1 MPHKMLVLIKYKD
14 GHIERKELSRK
25 AFLKLPMEQRRQ
37 VLTDQV
43 EKFAKENPNYFS
55 EENK

>member
-1 MPHKMLVLIKYKD
+1 MPHEFEVIIKYKD
-14 GHIERKELSRK
+14 GHTEYKTLSRK

-43 EKFAKENPNYFS
+43 EKFVNDNPNYYS
-55 EENK
+55 EEIQ